1 MPAPQLRL
9 PDAPE
14 LPGVHLFDDETMQA
28 LTDEERKFALY
39 TGARCPEHKR
49 NDIIAL
55 AGRGWRVDEIRRFV
69 HVHRETVL
77 NVMNEFAVE
86 IQDYERRM
94 AAKEKRCK
102 WAVLDRIERELD
114 QIPRQALG
122 LTFKIISDT
131 EANDSGRAI
140 ARVDH
145 IHHIDLF
152 SDFSTF
158 VQELEARPVLDE
170 KNGAVITLPAHL
182 ADADAGESGI
192 NQDGQQISSSPGG
205 RTHLGDGKKSV
216 MPAPGSELAV
226 IDVPADQEAPG
237 GPGSDWK
244 SDVSPLPTQQGQ
256 VDTPTFTPDSPA
268 AAADPAAV
276 VPDPAGGGSAA
287 DAPANPAK
295 GNGSPKFLGNGL

>member
-14 LPGVHLFDDETMQA
+14 LPGCHLFDAETMQA

-152 SDFSTF
+152 SDFPTF

-170 KNGAVITLPAHL
+170 KNGAAI
-182 ADADAGESGI
+182 
-192 NQDGQQISSSPGG
+192 
-205 RTHLGDGKKSV
+205 HLGDGKKSV
-216 MPAPGSELAV
+216 MPAAGSELAV
-226 IDVPADQEAPG
+226 IEVPADQEAPG
-237 GPGSDWK
+237 EPGSDWK
-244 SDVSPLPTQQGQ
+244 SDVLPLPAQPAQA
-256 VDTPTFTPDSPA
+256 DLPTFTTDSRTA
-268 AAADPAAV
+268 ATDPAATDPAAT
-276 VPDPAGGGSAA
+276 VPMSASDPAGGGSAA
-287 DAPANPAK
+287 GAGANPAK
-295 GNGSPKFLGNGL
+295 GNGSPKFLDNGL